1 MIQGLFKPQHNGIIK
16 MYTLVNYKICI
27 FLFQTILKQLTDM
40 GFKETRAKKALFLNR
55 CCIVVYSLVGK
66 VLTNLQW
73 LLRDFVTELLWYC
86 KSWDTSRGKIMCP
99 IQGRISE
106 SQSKHQCLHGKAYVC
121 FFRIYF
127 WSSFV
132 ADYVTVWASG
142 RSHHKQVTNS
152 LFFNITFRPLNWFFH
167 PTGSVC

>member
-1 MIQGLFKPQHNGIIK
+1 MPFKHNANVCCSNFFNSLQILLSAVFKCSNECLSEKSKMWSKDYFRPQHNSIIK
-16 MYTLVNYKICI
+16 VYTLVNYKICI

-86 KSWDTSRGKIMCP
+86 KSWDTSRGKSCVQFKVESVSPSPNTNVCMEKLMFVS
-99 IQGRISE
+99 SE
-106 SQSKHQCLHGKAYVC
+106 
-121 FFRIYF
+121 F
-127 WSSFV
+127 
-132 ADYVTVWASG
+132 TSG
-142 RSHHKQVTNS
+142 A
-152 LFFNITFRPLNWFFH
+152 LL
-167 PTGSVC
+167 

>member
-16 MYTLVNYKICI
+16 VYTLVNYKICI

-86 KSWDTSRGKIMCP
+86 KSWDISRGKSCVQFKVESVSPSPNTNVCMEKLMFVSSEFTSGALLKKIMLLSGLQVDL
-99 IQGRISE
+99 ITNK
-106 SQSKHQCLHGKAYVC
+106 SQ
-121 FFRIYF
+121 
-127 WSSFV
+127 
-132 ADYVTVWASG
+132 TVY
-142 RSHHKQVTNS
+142 S
-152 LFFNITFRPLNWFFH
+152 LTSPSDH
-167 PTGSVC
+167 

>member
-1 MIQGLFKPQHNGIIK
+1 MIQGLFKPQHNSIIK
-16 MYTLVNYKICI
+16 VYTLVNYKICI

-86 KSWDTSRGKIMCP
+86 KSWDISRGKSCVQFKVESVSPSPNTNVCMEKLMFVSSEFTSGALLKQIMLLSGLQVDL
-99 IQGRISE
+99 ITNK
-106 SQSKHQCLHGKAYVC
+106 SQ
-121 FFRIYF
+121 
-127 WSSFV
+127 
-132 ADYVTVWASG
+132 TVY
-142 RSHHKQVTNS
+142 S
-152 LFFNITFRPLNWFFH
+152 LTSPSDH
-167 PTGSVC
+167 

>member
-1 MIQGLFKPQHNGIIK
+1 MIQGLFKPQHNSIIK
-16 MYTLVNYKICI
+16 VYTLVNYKICI

-86 KSWDTSRGKIMCP
+86 KSWDTSRGKSCVQFKVESVSPSPNTNVCMEKLMFVSSEFTSGALLKQIMLLSGLQVDL
-99 IQGRISE
+99 ITNK
-106 SQSKHQCLHGKAYVC
+106 SQ
-121 FFRIYF
+121 
-127 WSSFV
+127 
-132 ADYVTVWASG
+132 TVY
-142 RSHHKQVTNS
+142 S
-152 LFFNITFRPLNWFFH
+152 LTSPSDH
-167 PTGSVC
+167 

>member
-16 MYTLVNYKICI
+16 VYTLVNYKICI

-86 KSWDTSRGKIMCP
+86 KSWDTSRGKSCVQFKVESVSPSPNTNVCMEKLMFVSSEFTSGALLKQIMLLSGLQVDL
-99 IQGRISE
+99 ITNK
-106 SQSKHQCLHGKAYVC
+106 SQ
-121 FFRIYF
+121 
-127 WSSFV
+127 
-132 ADYVTVWASG
+132 TVY
-142 RSHHKQVTNS
+142 S
-152 LFFNITFRPLNWFFH
+152 LTSPSDH
-167 PTGSVC
+167 